1 MIEFMVKLQEYR
13 TPLLNKIAEIVTITA
28 EETFLIA
35 VMCLVFW
42 CLSRENGYKLILSI
56 IFASAL
62 NSALKLLYKVDRPWV
77 KDSRIV
83 PLRQQTA
90 GGYSMPSG
98 HTQVGA
104 SLWFSLRRS
113 YRKTW
118 FTIIAYVM
126 MILIAASRVYLGVH
140 TPQDV
145 LIGLALSI
153 AGVLIAHYLADK
165 ALKNNSVMPFAF
177 LAILAFAGLF
187 FFRDENYYK
196 MTGLLISLPLAFY
209 LENRFV
215 KFEAKT
221 KWWKQLIKIIIGF
234 VVVMAFKEGLK
245 LVFPDTLV
253 FDTIRYFIVGIAAIY
268 AVTLI
273 FVKTKLAISQK

>member
-126 MILIAASRVYLGVH
+126 MILIAASRVYLGVQNLY
-140 TPQDV
+140 TLTGYKGWDPEVNYTGTGRSTQNTNIIQGYDFYTAPQARTYS
-145 LIGLALSI
+145 LGINLS
-153 AGVLIAHYLADK
+153 
-165 ALKNNSVMPFAF
+165 F
-177 LAILAFAGLF
+177 
-187 FFRDENYYK
+187 
-196 MTGLLISLPLAFY
+196 
-209 LENRFV
+209 
-215 KFEAKT
+215 
-221 KWWKQLIKIIIGF
+221 
-234 VVVMAFKEGLK
+234 
-245 LVFPDTLV
+245 
-253 FDTIRYFIVGIAAIY
+253 
-268 AVTLI
+268 
-273 FVKTKLAISQK
+273 